1 MLLAIDIGNTNTVF
15 GVYRDDRLVRSWR
28 LSTHRDRTVDEYGI
42 LLRNLF
48 AIEELD
54 GTAIRNVVISS
65 VVPPLDATLDEMSRR
80 YFSVTPIF
88 VSAEN
93 AGIPILY
100 EDPREV
106 GADRIVDA
114 IAVLERYGS
123 PAIIVDLGTATTFDA
138 ITRDGEY
145 LGGLIAPGIR
155 VSADALISQAAR
167 LPRVD
172 IRRPEQLIGRT
183 TETSLQSGF
192 FWGYVSLVDG
202 IIERMRGE
210 LGDDARV
217 IATGGMTRFI
227 QDESRWIT
235 EFDSDLTLEGLRLV
249 AKRLGAI

>member
-88 VSAEN
+88 VSADN

-138 ITRDGEY
+138 ITRDG
-145 LGGLIAPGIR
+145 R
-155 VSADALISQAAR
+155 VSGRSDRPGDPGFRGRPDFTGRKAA
-167 LPRVD
+167 PSGHSSAGATD
-172 IRRPEQLIGRT
+172 RPH
-183 TETSLQSGF
+183 
-192 FWGYVSLVDG
+192 D
-202 IIERMRGE
+202 
-210 LGDDARV
+210 
-217 IATGGMTRFI
+217 
-227 QDESRWIT
+227 
-235 EFDSDLTLEGLRLV
+235 
-249 AKRLGAI
+249 